1 MTKKDLFKRIP
12 QVEEILKSNKISEL
26 EYSRVLKTKAI
37 RDVLDELRKEIVGST
52 DETIERIFHKLGFEN
67 IVQQVEIKLEQEFSP
82 SLLNVINGTGTI
94 LHTNL
99 GRSLLDDS
107 LKDEIWNIISGYS
120 NLEYDIEKGKRGSRY
135 SHVTKM
141 IKLLFGVEDALI
153 VNNNAAAVFLVL
165 NTFAKDKEAI
175 VSRGELVE
183 VGGAFRIPSV
193 MSMSGAKLVE
203 VGSTNKTRIS
213 DYEDAITE
221 ETSVLMKVHTSNY
234 KMIGFTDAVSNREL
248 KELGDKYN
256 LPVVE
261 DLGSGVYFNME
272 EYGLPHEPTI
282 SESIKSGI
290 DLITFSGDKLL
301 GGPQAGIIVGK
312 KEHID
317 KMKKNQIL
325 RALRVD
331 KFTLAAL
338 ECTIRMYFDEEKAK
352 KHIPTIR
359 MITYTPEELE
369 VRANV
374 LKSKIED
381 KNTFLKVNVED
392 EKSTVGGGSMPG
404 EEFDSKVIVLQG
416 EGVSSVKIEETLR
429 LSKIHVI
436 GRIKDDRYML
446 DLRTLNDK
454 DFDRIAEEIENCF
467 PRSL

>member
-1 MTKKDLFKRIP
+1 MEKKDLFKKIP
-12 QVEEILKSNKISEL
+12 QVEEILKNSRIEEL
-26 EYSRVLKTKAI
+26 DYSRTLKTKAT
-37 RDVLDELRKEIVGST
+37 RDVLDDIRNKIIQCKEDEVEKLST
-52 DETIERIFHKLGFEN
+52 EINDEN
-67 IVQQVEIKLEQEFSP
+67 IIIKVEERLYREFSP
-82 SLLNVINGTGTI
+82 SLLKVINGTGTI

-107 LKDEIWNIISGYS
+107 IKEDIWNIISSYS
-120 NLEYDIEKGKRGSRY
+120 NLEYDIAEGRRGSRY

-193 MSMSGAKLVE
+193 MAMSGANLVE
-203 VGSTNKTRIS
+203 VGSTNKTRVE
-213 DYEDAITE
+213 DYEEAITE
-221 ETSVLMKVHTSNY
+221 ETAVLMKVHTSNY
-234 KMIGFTDAVSNREL
+234 KLIGFTDAVSNKEL
-248 KELGDKYN
+248 KELGDKYDI
-256 LPVVE
+256 PVME

-312 KEHID
+312 KEYID

-359 MITYTPEELE
+359 MITLTPEELFE
-369 VRANV
+369 RAKV
-374 LKSKIED
+374 LKEKIDSKDSRINVYIED
-381 KNTFLKVNVED
+381 G
-392 EKSTVGGGSMPG
+392 KSTVGGGSMPG
-404 EEFDSKVIVLQG
+404 EEFDSKVIVLKG
-416 EGVSSVKIEETLR
+416 EGLTADKIEEALR
-429 LSKIHVI
+429 LSSSHII
-436 GRIKDDRYML
+436 GRIKDDSYML

-467 PRSL
+467 PRR

>member
-1 MTKKDLFKRIP
+1 MQKKDLFKKIP
-12 QVEEILKSNKISEL
+12 QVEEILKNSRIEEL
-26 EYSRVLKTKAI
+26 DYSRTLKTKATREVLEDI
-37 RDVLDELRKEIVGST
+37 RNKIIQCKEDEVEKLSIEIN
-52 DETIERIFHKLGFEN
+52 DEN
-67 IVQQVEIKLEQEFSP
+67 IIIKVEERLYREFSP
-82 SLLNVINGTGTI
+82 SLLKVINGTGTI

-107 LKDEIWNIISGYS
+107 IKEDIWNIISSYS
-120 NLEYDIEKGKRGSRY
+120 NLEYDIAEGKRGSRY

-193 MSMSGAKLVE
+193 MAMSGANLVE
-203 VGSTNKTRIS
+203 VGSTNKTRVE
-213 DYEDAITE
+213 DYEEAITE
-221 ETSVLMKVHTSNY
+221 ETAVLMKVHTSNY
-234 KMIGFTDAVSNREL
+234 KLIGFTDAVSNKEL
-248 KELGDKYN
+248 KELGDKYDI
-256 LPVVE
+256 PVME

-312 KEHID
+312 KEYID

-359 MITYTPEELE
+359 MITLTPEELFE
-369 VRANV
+369 RAEV
-374 LKSKIED
+374 LKEKIDGRDTRINVYIED
-381 KNTFLKVNVED
+381 G
-392 EKSTVGGGSMPG
+392 KSTVGGGSMPG
-404 EEFDSKVIVLQG
+404 EEFDSKVIVLTG
-416 EGVSSVKIEETLR
+416 DGLTADKIEETLR
-429 LSKIHVI
+429 LSSSHII
-436 GRIKDDRYML
+436 GRIKDDKYML

-454 DFDRIAEEIENCF
+454 DFDRIAEKIENCF
-467 PRSL
+467 PRR

>member
-1 MTKKDLFKRIP
+1 MEKKDLFKKIP
-12 QVEEILKSNKISEL
+12 QVEEILKNSRIEEL
-26 EYSRVLKTKAI
+26 DYSRTLKTKAT
-37 RDVLDELRKEIVGST
+37 RDVLEDIRNKIIHCKEDEVEKLSTEIN
-52 DETIERIFHKLGFEN
+52 DEN
-67 IVQQVEIKLEQEFSP
+67 IIIKVEERLYREFSP
-82 SLLNVINGTGTI
+82 SLLKVINGTGTI

-107 LKDEIWNIISGYS
+107 IKEDIWNIISSYS
-120 NLEYDIEKGKRGSRY
+120 NLEYDIAEGKRGSRY

-193 MSMSGAKLVE
+193 MAMSGANLVE
-203 VGSTNKTRIS
+203 VGSTNKTRVE
-213 DYEDAITE
+213 DYEEAITE
-221 ETSVLMKVHTSNY
+221 ETAVLMKVHTSNY
-234 KMIGFTDAVSNREL
+234 KLIGFTDAVSNREL
-248 KELGDKYN
+248 KELGDKYDI
-256 LPVVE
+256 PVME

-312 KEHID
+312 KEYID
-317 KMKKNQIL
+317 RMKKNQIL

-359 MITYTPEELE
+359 MITLTPEELFE
-369 VRANV
+369 RAEV
-374 LKSKIED
+374 LKEKIDGRDTRINVYIED
-381 KNTFLKVNVED
+381 G
-392 EKSTVGGGSMPG
+392 KSTVGGGSMPG
-404 EEFDSKVIVLQG
+404 EEFDSKVIVLTG
-416 EGVSSVKIEETLR
+416 DGLTADKIEEALR
-429 LSKIHVI
+429 LSSSHII
-436 GRIKDDRYML
+436 GRIKDDKYML

-467 PRSL
+467 PRR

>member
-1 MTKKDLFKRIP
+1 MQKKDLFKKIP
-12 QVEEILKSNKISEL
+12 QVEEILKNSRIEEL
-26 EYSRVLKTKAI
+26 DYSRVLKTKAI
-37 RDVLDELRKEIVGST
+37 RDVLDEIRNKIIQCKEEDAEKLST
-52 DETIERIFHKLGFEN
+52 EINDEN
-67 IVQQVEIKLEQEFSP
+67 IIINVEERLYREFSP
-82 SLLNVINGTGTI
+82 SLLKVINGTGTI

-107 LKDEIWNIISGYS
+107 IKEEIWNIISSYS
-120 NLEYDIEKGKRGSRY
+120 NLEYDIAEGKRGSRY

-193 MSMSGAKLVE
+193 MAMSGANLVE
-203 VGSTNKTRIS
+203 VGSTNKTRVE
-213 DYEDAITE
+213 DYEEAITE
-221 ETSVLMKVHTSNY
+221 ETAMLMKVHTSNY

-248 KELGDKYN
+248 KELGDKYDI
-256 LPVVE
+256 PVME

-312 KEHID
+312 KEYID

-338 ECTIRMYFDEEKAK
+338 ECTIRMYFDEELFERAK
-352 KHIPTIR
+352 
-359 MITYTPEELE
+359 
-369 VRANV
+369 V
-374 LKSKIED
+374 LKEKIDGRDSRVNVYIED
-381 KNTFLKVNVED
+381 G
-392 EKSTVGGGSMPG
+392 KSTVGGGSMPG
-404 EEFDSKVIVLQG
+404 EEFDSKVIVLSG
-416 EGVSSVKIEETLR
+416 DGLTADKIEETLR
-429 LSKIHVI
+429 LSSSHII
-436 GRIKDDRYML
+436 GRIKDDKYML

-454 DFDRIAEEIENCF
+454 DFDTIAEEIENCF
-467 PRSL
+467 PRR

>member
-1 MTKKDLFKRIP
+1 MQKKDLFKMIP
-12 QVEEILKSNKISEL
+12 QVEEILKHSSIEEL
-26 EYSRVLKTKAI
+26 DYSRSLKTEAI
-37 RDVLDELRKEIVGST
+37 RDVLDEIRSKIIKSND
-52 DETIERIFHKLGFEN
+52 DEVR
-67 IVQQVEIKLEQEFSP
+67 KLESQINFDNIIVMVEERLYSEFSP
-82 SLLNVINGTGTI
+82 SLLKVINGTGTI

-107 LKDEIWNIISGYS
+107 IKEEIWNIISSYS
-120 NLEYDIEKGKRGSRY
+120 NLEYDITEGKRGSRY

-193 MSMSGAKLVE
+193 MAMSGANLIE
-203 VGSTNKTRIS
+203 VGATNKTRIS

-221 ETSVLMKVHTSNY
+221 ETAVLMKVHTSNY
-234 KMIGFTDAVSNREL
+234 KMIGFTDSVSNREL
-248 KELGDKYN
+248 KKLGNKYDI
-256 LPVVE
+256 PVME
-261 DLGSGVYFNME
+261 DLGSGVYYNME

-352 KHIPTIR
+352 KNIPTLR
-359 MITYTPEELE
+359 MITSTPEELFE
-369 VRANV
+369 KAKILKDKIDEKNTAINV
-374 LKSKIED
+374 YIED
-381 KNTFLKVNVED
+381 G
-392 EKSTVGGGSMPG
+392 KSTVGGGSMPG
-404 EEFDSKVIVLQG
+404 EEFDSKVVVLNG
-416 EGVSSVKIEETLR
+416 ESLTADRIEEGLR
-429 LSKIHVI
+429 LSKAHII
-436 GRIKDDRYML
+436 GRIKDDKYML
-446 DLRTLNDK
+446 DLRTLNEK
-454 DFDRIAEEIENCF
+454 DFDTIADAIENCF
-467 PRSL
+467 LRR

>member
-1 MTKKDLFKRIP
+1 MQKKDLFKKIP
-12 QVEEILKSNKISEL
+12 QVEEILKNSRIEEL
-26 EYSRVLKTKAI
+26 DYSRTLKTKAT
-37 RDVLDELRKEIVGST
+37 RDVLEDIRNKIIQCKEDEVEKLSTEIN
-52 DETIERIFHKLGFEN
+52 DEN
-67 IVQQVEIKLEQEFSP
+67 IIIKVEERLYREFSP
-82 SLLNVINGTGTI
+82 SLLKVINGTGTI

-107 LKDEIWNIISGYS
+107 IKEDIWNIISSYS
-120 NLEYDIEKGKRGSRY
+120 NLEYDIAEGKRGSRY

-153 VNNNAAAVFLVL
+153 VNNNASAVFLVL

-193 MSMSGAKLVE
+193 MAMSGANLVE
-203 VGSTNKTRIS
+203 VGSTNKTRVE
-213 DYEDAITE
+213 DYEEAITE
-221 ETSVLMKVHTSNY
+221 ETAVLMKVHTSNY
-234 KMIGFTDAVSNREL
+234 KLIGFTDAVSNREL
-248 KELGDKYN
+248 KELGDKYDI
-256 LPVVE
+256 PVME

-312 KEHID
+312 KEYID

-359 MITYTPEELE
+359 MITLTPEELFE
-369 VRANV
+369 RAQV
-374 LKSKIED
+374 LKSKIDRRDSRINIYIED
-381 KNTFLKVNVED
+381 G
-392 EKSTVGGGSMPG
+392 KSTVGGGSMPG
-404 EEFDSKVIVLQG
+404 EEFDSKVIVLTG
-416 EGVSSVKIEETLR
+416 DGLTADKIEEALR
-429 LSKIHVI
+429 LSSSHII
-436 GRIKDDRYML
+436 GRIKDDKYML

-454 DFDRIAEEIENCF
+454 DFDRIAEEVENCF
-467 PRSL
+467 PRR

>member
-1 MTKKDLFKRIP
+1 MQKKDLFKKIP
-12 QVEEILKSNKISEL
+12 QVEEILKISRIEEL
-26 EYSRVLKTKAI
+26 DYSRVLKTKAI
-37 RDVLDELRKEIVGST
+37 RDVLDEIRNKIIQCKEEDAEKLST
-52 DETIERIFHKLGFEN
+52 EINNEN
-67 IVQQVEIKLEQEFSP
+67 IIIKVEERLYREFSP
-82 SLLNVINGTGTI
+82 SLLKVINGTGTI

-107 LKDEIWNIISGYS
+107 IKEEIWNIISSYS
-120 NLEYDIEKGKRGSRY
+120 NLEYDIAEGKRGSRY

-193 MSMSGAKLVE
+193 MAMSGANLVE
-203 VGSTNKTRIS
+203 VGSTNKTRVE
-213 DYEDAITE
+213 DYEEAITE
-221 ETSVLMKVHTSNY
+221 ETAVLMKVHTSNY
-234 KMIGFTDAVSNREL
+234 KLIGFTDAVSNREL

-256 LPVVE
+256 IPVME

-282 SESIKSGI
+282 SESIKSGT

-312 KEHID
+312 KEYID

-359 MITYTPEELE
+359 MITLTPEELFE
-369 VRANV
+369 RAKV
-374 LKSKIED
+374 LKEKIDGRDSRINVYIED
-381 KNTFLKVNVED
+381 G
-392 EKSTVGGGSMPG
+392 KSTVGGGSMPG
-404 EEFDSKVIVLQG
+404 EEFDSKVIVLSG
-416 EGVSSVKIEETLR
+416 DGLTADKIEETLR
-429 LSKIHVI
+429 LSSSHII
-436 GRIKDDRYML
+436 GRIKDDKYML

-467 PRSL
+467 PRR

>member
-1 MTKKDLFKRIP
+1 MQKKDLFKKIP
-12 QVEEILKSNKISEL
+12 QVEEILKNSRIEEL
-26 EYSRVLKTKAI
+26 DYSRVLKTKAI
-37 RDVLDELRKEIVGST
+37 RDVLDEIRNKIIQCKEEDAEKLST
-52 DETIERIFHKLGFEN
+52 EINDEN
-67 IVQQVEIKLEQEFSP
+67 IIINVEERLYREFSP
-82 SLLNVINGTGTI
+82 SLLKVINGTGTI

-107 LKDEIWNIISGYS
+107 IKEEIWNIISSYS
-120 NLEYDIEKGKRGSRY
+120 NLEYDIAEGKRGSRY

-165 NTFAKDKEAI
+165 NTFAKDKEAV

-193 MSMSGAKLVE
+193 MAMSGASLVE
-203 VGSTNKTRIS
+203 VGSTNKTRVE
-213 DYEDAITE
+213 DYEEAITE
-221 ETSVLMKVHTSNY
+221 ETAVLMKVHTSNY

-248 KELGDKYN
+248 KELGDKYDI
-256 LPVVE
+256 PVME

-312 KEHID
+312 KEYID

-359 MITYTPEELE
+359 MITLTPEELFE
-369 VRANV
+369 RAKV
-374 LKSKIED
+374 LKEKIDGRDSRINVCIED
-381 KNTFLKVNVED
+381 G
-392 EKSTVGGGSMPG
+392 KSTVGGGSMPG
-404 EEFDSKVIVLQG
+404 EEFDSKVIVLSG
-416 EGVSSVKIEETLR
+416 DGLTADKIEETLR
-429 LSKIHVI
+429 LSSSHII
-436 GRIKDDRYML
+436 GRIKDDKYML

-454 DFDRIAEEIENCF
+454 DFDTIAEEIENCF
-467 PRSL
+467 PRR

>member
-1 MTKKDLFKRIP
+1 MQKKDLFKMIP
-12 QVEEILKSNKISEL
+12 QVEEILKHSSIEEL
-26 EYSRVLKTKAI
+26 DYSRSLKTEAI
-37 RDVLDELRKEIVGST
+37 RDVLDEIRSKIIKSND
-52 DETIERIFHKLGFEN
+52 DEVR
-67 IVQQVEIKLEQEFSP
+67 KLESQINFDNIIVMVEERLYSEFSP
-82 SLLNVINGTGTI
+82 SLLKVINGTGTI

-107 LKDEIWNIISGYS
+107 IKEEIWNIISSYS
-120 NLEYDIEKGKRGSRY
+120 NLEYDITEGKRGSRY

-193 MSMSGAKLVE
+193 MAMSGANLIE
-203 VGSTNKTRIS
+203 VGATNKTRIS

-234 KMIGFTDAVSNREL
+234 KMIGFTDSVSNREL
-248 KELGDKYN
+248 KELGNKYDI
-256 LPVVE
+256 PVME
-261 DLGSGVYFNME
+261 DLGSGVYYNME

-352 KHIPTIR
+352 KNIPTLR
-359 MITYTPEELE
+359 MITSTPEELFE
-369 VRANV
+369 KAKILKDKIDERNTAINV
-374 LKSKIED
+374 YIED
-381 KNTFLKVNVED
+381 G
-392 EKSTVGGGSMPG
+392 KSTVGGGSMPG
-404 EEFDSKVIVLQG
+404 EEFDSKVVVLNG
-416 EGVSSVKIEETLR
+416 ESLTVDRIEEGLR
-429 LSKIHVI
+429 LSKAHII
-436 GRIKDDRYML
+436 GRIKDDKYML
-446 DLRTLNDK
+446 DLRTLNEK
-454 DFDRIAEEIENCF
+454 DFDTIADAIENCF
-467 PRSL
+467 PRR

>member
-1 MTKKDLFKRIP
+1 MLEDIRNKIIQCKEDEVEKLSTEINDENIIIK
-12 QVEEILKSNKISEL
+12 VEERL
-26 EYSRVLKTKAI
+26 YR
-37 RDVLDELRKEIVGST
+37 
-52 DETIERIFHKLGFEN
+52 
-67 IVQQVEIKLEQEFSP
+67 EFSP
-82 SLLNVINGTGTI
+82 SLLKVINGTGTI

-107 LKDEIWNIISGYS
+107 IKEDIWNIISSYS
-120 NLEYDIEKGKRGSRY
+120 NLEYDIAEGRRGSRY

-193 MSMSGAKLVE
+193 MAMSGANLVE
-203 VGSTNKTRIS
+203 VGSTNKTRVE
-213 DYEDAITE
+213 DYEEAITE
-221 ETSVLMKVHTSNY
+221 ETAVLMKVHTSNY
-234 KMIGFTDAVSNREL
+234 KLIGFTDAVSNREL
-248 KELGDKYN
+248 KELGDKYDI
-256 LPVVE
+256 PVME

-312 KEHID
+312 KEYID

-359 MITYTPEELE
+359 MITLTPEELFE
-369 VRANV
+369 RAQV
-374 LKSKIED
+374 LKSKIDSRDSKINVYIED
-381 KNTFLKVNVED
+381 G
-392 EKSTVGGGSMPG
+392 KSTVGGGSMPG
-404 EEFDSKVIVLQG
+404 EEFDSKVIVLTG
-416 EGVSSVKIEETLR
+416 DGLTADKIEEALR
-429 LSKIHVI
+429 LSSSHII
-436 GRIKDDRYML
+436 GRIKDDKYML

-454 DFDRIAEEIENCF
+454 DFDSIAEEIENCF
-467 PRSL
+467 PRR

>member
-1 MTKKDLFKRIP
+1 MQKKDLFKKIP
-12 QVEEILKSNKISEL
+12 QVEEILKNSRIEEL
-26 EYSRVLKTKAI
+26 DYSRTLKTKATREVLEDI
-37 RDVLDELRKEIVGST
+37 RNKIIHCNEDEVEKLSTEIN
-52 DETIERIFHKLGFEN
+52 DEN
-67 IVQQVEIKLEQEFSP
+67 IIIKVEERLYREFSP
-82 SLLNVINGTGTI
+82 SLLKVINGTGTI

-107 LKDEIWNIISGYS
+107 IKEDIWNIISSYS
-120 NLEYDIEKGKRGSRY
+120 NLEYDIAEGKRGSRY

-193 MSMSGAKLVE
+193 MAMSGANLVE
-203 VGSTNKTRIS
+203 VGSTNKTRVE
-213 DYEDAITE
+213 DYEEAITE
-221 ETSVLMKVHTSNY
+221 ETAVLMKVHTSNY
-234 KMIGFTDAVSNREL
+234 KLIGFTDAVSNKEL
-248 KELGDKYN
+248 KELGDKYDI
-256 LPVVE
+256 PVME

-312 KEHID
+312 KEYID

-359 MITYTPEELE
+359 MITLTPEELFE
-369 VRANV
+369 RAEV
-374 LKSKIED
+374 LKEKIDGRDTRINVYIED
-381 KNTFLKVNVED
+381 G
-392 EKSTVGGGSMPG
+392 KSTVGGGSMPG
-404 EEFDSKVIVLQG
+404 EEFDSKVIVLTG
-416 EGVSSVKIEETLR
+416 DGLTADKIEETLR
-429 LSKIHVI
+429 LSSSHII
-436 GRIKDDRYML
+436 GRIKDDKYML

-467 PRSL
+467 PRR

>member
-1 MTKKDLFKRIP
+1 MQKKDLFKKIP
-12 QVEEILKSNKISEL
+12 QVEEILKNSRIEEL
-26 EYSRVLKTKAI
+26 DYSRVLKTKAI
-37 RDVLDELRKEIVGST
+37 RDVLDEIRNKIIQCKEEDAEKLST
-52 DETIERIFHKLGFEN
+52 EINDEN
-67 IVQQVEIKLEQEFSP
+67 IIINVEERLYREFSP
-82 SLLNVINGTGTI
+82 SLLKVINGTGTI

-107 LKDEIWNIISGYS
+107 IKEEIWNIISSYS
-120 NLEYDIEKGKRGSRY
+120 NLEYDIAEGKRGSRY

-193 MSMSGAKLVE
+193 MAMSGANLVE
-203 VGSTNKTRIS
+203 VGSTNKTRVE
-213 DYEDAITE
+213 DYEEAITE
-221 ETSVLMKVHTSNY
+221 ETAMLMKVHTSNY

-248 KELGDKYN
+248 KELVDKYDI
-256 LPVVE
+256 PVME

-312 KEHID
+312 KEYID

-359 MITYTPEELE
+359 MITLTPEELFE
-369 VRANV
+369 RAKV
-374 LKSKIED
+374 LKEKIDGRDSRVNVYIED
-381 KNTFLKVNVED
+381 G
-392 EKSTVGGGSMPG
+392 KSTVGGGSMPG
-404 EEFDSKVIVLQG
+404 EEFDSKVIVLSG
-416 EGVSSVKIEETLR
+416 DGLTADKIEETLR
-429 LSKIHVI
+429 LSSSHII
-436 GRIKDDRYML
+436 GRIKDDKYML

-454 DFDRIAEEIENCF
+454 DFDTIAEEIENCF
-467 PRSL
+467 PRR

>member
-1 MTKKDLFKRIP
+1 MQKKDLFKMIP
-12 QVEEILKSNKISEL
+12 QVEEILKHSSIEEL
-26 EYSRVLKTKAI
+26 DYSRSLKTEAI
-37 RDVLDELRKEIVGST
+37 RDVLDEIRSKIIKSND
-52 DETIERIFHKLGFEN
+52 DEVR
-67 IVQQVEIKLEQEFSP
+67 KLESQINFDNIIVMVEERLYSEFSP
-82 SLLNVINGTGTI
+82 SLLKVINGTGTI

-107 LKDEIWNIISGYS
+107 IKEEIWNIISSYS
-120 NLEYDIEKGKRGSRY
+120 NLEYDITEGKRGSRY

-193 MSMSGAKLVE
+193 MAMSGANLIE
-203 VGSTNKTRIS
+203 VGATNKTRIS

-221 ETSVLMKVHTSNY
+221 ETAVLMKVHTSNY
-234 KMIGFTDAVSNREL
+234 KMIGFTDSVSNREL
-248 KELGDKYN
+248 KELGNKYDI
-256 LPVVE
+256 PVME
-261 DLGSGVYFNME
+261 DLGSGVYYNME

-352 KHIPTIR
+352 KNIPTLR
-359 MITYTPEELE
+359 MITSTPEELFE
-369 VRANV
+369 KAKILKDKIDEKNTAINV
-374 LKSKIED
+374 YIED
-381 KNTFLKVNVED
+381 G
-392 EKSTVGGGSMPG
+392 KSTVGGGSMPG
-404 EEFDSKVIVLQG
+404 EEFDSKVIVLNG
-416 EGVSSVKIEETLR
+416 ESLTADRIEEGLR
-429 LSKIHVI
+429 LSKAHII
-436 GRIKDDRYML
+436 GRIKDDKYML
-446 DLRTLNDK
+446 DLRTLNEK
-454 DFDRIAEEIENCF
+454 DFDTIADAIENCF
-467 PRSL
+467 PRR

>member
-1 MTKKDLFKRIP
+1 MQKKDLFKMIP
-12 QVEEILKSNKISEL
+12 QVEEILKHSSIEEL
-26 EYSRVLKTKAI
+26 DYSRSLKTEAI
-37 RDVLDELRKEIVGST
+37 RDVLDEIRSKIIKSNDNEV
-52 DETIERIFHKLGFEN
+52 R
-67 IVQQVEIKLEQEFSP
+67 KLESQINFDNIIVMVEERLYSEFSP
-82 SLLNVINGTGTI
+82 SLLKVINGTGTI

-107 LKDEIWNIISGYS
+107 IKEEIWNIISSYS
-120 NLEYDIEKGKRGSRY
+120 NLEYDITEGKRGSRY

-193 MSMSGAKLVE
+193 MAMSGANLIE
-203 VGSTNKTRIS
+203 VGATNKTRIS

-221 ETSVLMKVHTSNY
+221 ETAVLMKVHTSNY
-234 KMIGFTDAVSNREL
+234 KMIGFTDSVSNREL
-248 KELGDKYN
+248 KELGNKYDI
-256 LPVVE
+256 PVME
-261 DLGSGVYFNME
+261 DLGSGVYYNME

-352 KHIPTIR
+352 KNIPTLR
-359 MITYTPEELE
+359 MITSTPEELFE
-369 VRANV
+369 KAKILKDKIDERNTVINV
-374 LKSKIED
+374 YIED
-381 KNTFLKVNVED
+381 G
-392 EKSTVGGGSMPG
+392 KSTVGGGSMPG
-404 EEFDSKVIVLQG
+404 EEFDSKVVVLNG
-416 EGVSSVKIEETLR
+416 ESLTADRIEEGLR
-429 LSKIHVI
+429 LSKAHII
-436 GRIKDDRYML
+436 GRIKDDKYML
-446 DLRTLNDK
+446 DLRTLNEK
-454 DFDRIAEEIENCF
+454 DFDTIADAIENCF
-467 PRSL
+467 LRR

>member
-1 MTKKDLFKRIP
+1 MQKKDLFKKIP
-12 QVEEILKSNKISEL
+12 QVEEILKNSRIEEL
-26 EYSRVLKTKAI
+26 DYSRTLKTKATREVLEDI
-37 RDVLDELRKEIVGST
+37 RNKIIQCKEDEVGKLSIEIN
-52 DETIERIFHKLGFEN
+52 DEN
-67 IVQQVEIKLEQEFSP
+67 IIIKVEERLYREFSP
-82 SLLNVINGTGTI
+82 SLLKVINGTGTI

-107 LKDEIWNIISGYS
+107 IKEDIWNIISSYS
-120 NLEYDIEKGKRGSRY
+120 NLEYDIAEGKRGSRY

-193 MSMSGAKLVE
+193 MAMSGANLVE
-203 VGSTNKTRIS
+203 VGSTNKTRVE
-213 DYEDAITE
+213 DYEEAITE
-221 ETSVLMKVHTSNY
+221 ETAVLMKVHTSNY
-234 KMIGFTDAVSNREL
+234 KLIGFTDAVSNKEL
-248 KELGDKYN
+248 KELGDKYDI
-256 LPVVE
+256 PVME

-312 KEHID
+312 KEYID

-359 MITYTPEELE
+359 MITLTPEELFE
-369 VRANV
+369 RAEV
-374 LKSKIED
+374 LKEKIDGRDTRINVYIED
-381 KNTFLKVNVED
+381 G
-392 EKSTVGGGSMPG
+392 KSTVGGGSMPG
-404 EEFDSKVIVLQG
+404 EEFDSKVIVLTG
-416 EGVSSVKIEETLR
+416 DGLTADKIEETLR
-429 LSKIHVI
+429 LSSSHII
-436 GRIKDDRYML
+436 GRIKDDKYML

-467 PRSL
+467 PRR

>member
-1 MTKKDLFKRIP
+1 MQKKDLFKMIP
-12 QVEEILKSNKISEL
+12 QVEEILKHSSIEEL
-26 EYSRVLKTKAI
+26 DYSRSLKTEAI
-37 RDVLDELRKEIVGST
+37 RDVLDEIRGKIIKSND
-52 DETIERIFHKLGFEN
+52 DEVR
-67 IVQQVEIKLEQEFSP
+67 KLEPQINFDNIIVMVEERLYSEFSP
-82 SLLNVINGTGTI
+82 SLLKVINGTGTI

-107 LKDEIWNIISGYS
+107 IKEEIWNIISSYS
-120 NLEYDIEKGKRGSRY
+120 NLEYDIAEGKRGSRY

-193 MSMSGAKLVE
+193 MAMSGANLIE
-203 VGSTNKTRIS
+203 VGATNKTRIS

-221 ETSVLMKVHTSNY
+221 ETAVLMKVHTSNY
-234 KMIGFTDAVSNREL
+234 KMIGFTDSVSNREL
-248 KELGDKYN
+248 KELGNKYDI
-256 LPVVE
+256 PVME
-261 DLGSGVYFNME
+261 DLGSGVYYNME

-352 KHIPTIR
+352 KNIPTLR
-359 MITYTPEELE
+359 MITSTPEELFE
-369 VRANV
+369 KAKI
-374 LKSKIED
+374 LKDKIDERNTVINIYIED
-381 KNTFLKVNVED
+381 G
-392 EKSTVGGGSMPG
+392 KSTVGGGSMPG
-404 EEFDSKVIVLQG
+404 EEFDSKVVVLNG
-416 EGVSSVKIEETLR
+416 ESLTADGIEEGLR
-429 LSKIHVI
+429 LSKAHII
-436 GRIKDDRYML
+436 GRIKDDKYML
-446 DLRTLNDK
+446 DLRTLNEK
-454 DFDRIAEEIENCF
+454 DFDTIADAIENCF
-467 PRSL
+467 PRR

>member
-1 MTKKDLFKRIP
+1 MQKKDLFKKIP
-12 QVEEILKSNKISEL
+12 QVEEILKNSRIEEL
-26 EYSRVLKTKAI
+26 DYSRVLKTKAI
-37 RDVLDELRKEIVGST
+37 RDVLDEIRNKIIQCKEEDAEKLST
-52 DETIERIFHKLGFEN
+52 EINDEN
-67 IVQQVEIKLEQEFSP
+67 IIIKVEERLYREFSP
-82 SLLNVINGTGTI
+82 SLLKVINGTGTI

-107 LKDEIWNIISGYS
+107 IKEDIWNIISSYS
-120 NLEYDIEKGKRGSRY
+120 NLEYDIAEGKRGSRY

-193 MSMSGAKLVE
+193 MAMSGANLVE
-203 VGSTNKTRIS
+203 IGSTNKTRVE
-213 DYEDAITE
+213 DYEEAITE
-221 ETSVLMKVHTSNY
+221 ETAVLMKVHTSNY

-248 KELGDKYN
+248 KELGDKYDI
-256 LPVVE
+256 PVME

-312 KEHID
+312 KEYID

-359 MITYTPEELE
+359 MITLTPEELFE
-369 VRANV
+369 RAKV
-374 LKSKIED
+374 LKEKIDGRDSRINVYIED
-381 KNTFLKVNVED
+381 G
-392 EKSTVGGGSMPG
+392 KSTVGGGSMPG
-404 EEFDSKVIVLQG
+404 EEFDSKVIVLSG
-416 EGVSSVKIEETLR
+416 DGLTADKIEETLR
-429 LSKIHVI
+429 LSSSHII
-436 GRIKDDRYML
+436 GRIKDDKYML

-467 PRSL
+467 PRR

>member
-1 MTKKDLFKRIP
+1 MQKKDLFKKIP
-12 QVEEILKSNKISEL
+12 QVEEILKNSRIEEL
-26 EYSRVLKTKAI
+26 DYSRTLKTKATREVLEDI
-37 RDVLDELRKEIVGST
+37 RNKIIQCKEDEVEKLSTEIN
-52 DETIERIFHKLGFEN
+52 DEN
-67 IVQQVEIKLEQEFSP
+67 IIIKVEERLYREFSP
-82 SLLNVINGTGTI
+82 SLLKVINGTGTI

-107 LKDEIWNIISGYS
+107 IKEDIWNIISSYS
-120 NLEYDIEKGKRGSRY
+120 NLEYDIAEGKRGSRY

-193 MSMSGAKLVE
+193 MAMSGANLVE
-203 VGSTNKTRIS
+203 VGSTNKTRVE
-213 DYEDAITE
+213 DYEEAITE
-221 ETSVLMKVHTSNY
+221 ETAVLMKVHTSNY
-234 KMIGFTDAVSNREL
+234 KLIGFTDAVSNKEL
-248 KELGDKYN
+248 KELGDKYEI
-256 LPVVE
+256 PVME

-312 KEHID
+312 KEYID
-317 KMKKNQIL
+317 RMKKNQIL

-359 MITYTPEELE
+359 MITLTPEELFE
-369 VRANV
+369 RAEV
-374 LKSKIED
+374 LKEKIDGRDTRINVYIED
-381 KNTFLKVNVED
+381 G
-392 EKSTVGGGSMPG
+392 KSTVGGGSMPG
-404 EEFDSKVIVLQG
+404 EEFDSKVIVLTG
-416 EGVSSVKIEETLR
+416 DGLTADKIEETLR
-429 LSKIHVI
+429 LSSSHII
-436 GRIKDDRYML
+436 GRIKDDKYML

-467 PRSL
+467 PRR

>member
-1 MTKKDLFKRIP
+1 MQKKDLFKKIP
-12 QVEEILKSNKISEL
+12 QVEEILKNSRIEEL
-26 EYSRVLKTKAI
+26 DYSRVLKTKAI
-37 RDVLDELRKEIVGST
+37 RDVLDEIRNKIIQCKEDEVEKLST
-52 DETIERIFHKLGFEN
+52 EINDEN
-67 IVQQVEIKLEQEFSP
+67 IIIKVEERLYREFSP
-82 SLLNVINGTGTI
+82 SLLKVINGTGTI

-107 LKDEIWNIISGYS
+107 IKEDIWNIISSYS
-120 NLEYDIEKGKRGSRY
+120 NLEYDIAEGKRGSRY
-135 SHVTKM
+135 SRVTKM

-193 MSMSGAKLVE
+193 MAMSGANLVE
-203 VGSTNKTRIS
+203 VGSTNKTRVE
-213 DYEDAITE
+213 DYEEAITE
-221 ETSVLMKVHTSNY
+221 ETAVLMKVHTSNY
-234 KMIGFTDAVSNREL
+234 KLIGFTDAVSNKEL
-248 KELGDKYN
+248 KELGDKYDI
-256 LPVVE
+256 PVME

-312 KEHID
+312 KEYID

-359 MITYTPEELE
+359 MITLTPEELFE
-369 VRANV
+369 RAEV
-374 LKSKIED
+374 LKEKIDGRDTRINVYIED
-381 KNTFLKVNVED
+381 G
-392 EKSTVGGGSMPG
+392 KSTVGGGSMPG
-404 EEFDSKVIVLQG
+404 EEFDSKVIVLTG
-416 EGVSSVKIEETLR
+416 DGLTADKIEETLR
-429 LSKIHVI
+429 LSSSHII
-436 GRIKDDRYML
+436 GRIKDDKYML

-467 PRSL
+467 PRR

>member
-1 MTKKDLFKRIP
+1 MQKKDLFKKIP
-12 QVEEILKSNKISEL
+12 QVEEILKNSRIEEL
-26 EYSRVLKTKAI
+26 DYSRTLKTKAT
-37 RDVLDELRKEIVGST
+37 RDVLEDIRNKIIQCKEDEVEKLSTEIN
-52 DETIERIFHKLGFEN
+52 DEN
-67 IVQQVEIKLEQEFSP
+67 IIIKVEEKLYREFSP
-82 SLLNVINGTGTI
+82 SLLKVINGTGTI

-107 LKDEIWNIISGYS
+107 IKEDIWNIISSYS
-120 NLEYDIEKGKRGSRY
+120 NLEYDIAEGKRGSRY

-193 MSMSGAKLVE
+193 MAMSGANLVE
-203 VGSTNKTRIS
+203 VGSTNKTRVE
-213 DYEDAITE
+213 DYEEAITE
-221 ETSVLMKVHTSNY
+221 ETAVLMKVHTSNY
-234 KMIGFTDAVSNREL
+234 KLIGFTDAVSNKEL
-248 KELGDKYN
+248 KELGDKYDI
-256 LPVVE
+256 PVME

-312 KEHID
+312 KEYID

-359 MITYTPEELE
+359 MITLTPEELFE
-369 VRANV
+369 RAEV
-374 LKSKIED
+374 LKEKIDGRDTRINVYIED
-381 KNTFLKVNVED
+381 G
-392 EKSTVGGGSMPG
+392 KSTVGGGSMPG
-404 EEFDSKVIVLQG
+404 EEFDSKVIVLTG
-416 EGVSSVKIEETLR
+416 DGLTADKIEEALR
-429 LSKIHVI
+429 LSSSHII
-436 GRIKDDRYML
+436 GRIKDDKYML

-467 PRSL
+467 PRR

>member
-1 MTKKDLFKRIP
+1 MEKKDLFKKIP
-12 QVEEILKSNKISEL
+12 QVEEILKNSRIEEL
-26 EYSRVLKTKAI
+26 DYSRTLKTKAT
-37 RDVLDELRKEIVGST
+37 RDVLEDIRNKIIQCKEDEVEKLSTEIN
-52 DETIERIFHKLGFEN
+52 DEN
-67 IVQQVEIKLEQEFSP
+67 IIIKVEERLYREFSP
-82 SLLNVINGTGTI
+82 SLLKVINGTGTI

-107 LKDEIWNIISGYS
+107 IKEDIWNIISSYS
-120 NLEYDIEKGKRGSRY
+120 NLEYDISEGRRGSRY

-193 MSMSGAKLVE
+193 MAMSGANLVE
-203 VGSTNKTRIS
+203 VGSTNKTRVE
-213 DYEDAITE
+213 DYEEAITE
-221 ETSVLMKVHTSNY
+221 ETAVLMKVHTSNY
-234 KMIGFTDAVSNREL
+234 KLIGFTDAVSNREL
-248 KELGDKYN
+248 KELGDKYDI
-256 LPVVE
+256 PVME

-312 KEHID
+312 KEYID

-359 MITYTPEELE
+359 MITLTPEKLFE
-369 VRANV
+369 RAEV
-374 LKSKIED
+374 LKEKIDGRDTRINVYIED
-381 KNTFLKVNVED
+381 G
-392 EKSTVGGGSMPG
+392 KSTVGGGSMPG
-404 EEFDSKVIVLQG
+404 EEFDSKVIVLTG
-416 EGVSSVKIEETLR
+416 DGLTADKIEEALR
-429 LSKIHVI
+429 LSSSHII
-436 GRIKDDRYML
+436 GRIKDDKYML

-467 PRSL
+467 PRG

>member
-1 MTKKDLFKRIP
+1 MEKKDLFKKIP
-12 QVEEILKSNKISEL
+12 QVEEILKKFRIEEL
-26 EYSRVLKTKAI
+26 DYSRTLKTKAT
-37 RDVLDELRKEIVGST
+37 RDVLEDIRNKIIQCKEDEVEKLSTEIN
-52 DETIERIFHKLGFEN
+52 DEN
-67 IVQQVEIKLEQEFSP
+67 IIIKVEERLYREFSP
-82 SLLNVINGTGTI
+82 SLLKVINGTGTI

-107 LKDEIWNIISGYS
+107 IKEDIWNIISSYS
-120 NLEYDIEKGKRGSRY
+120 NLEYDIAEGKRGSRY

-193 MSMSGAKLVE
+193 MAMSGANLVE
-203 VGSTNKTRIS
+203 VGSTNKTRVE
-213 DYEDAITE
+213 DYEEAITE
-221 ETSVLMKVHTSNY
+221 ETAVLMKVHTSNY
-234 KMIGFTDAVSNREL
+234 KLIGFTDAVSNREL
-248 KELGDKYN
+248 KELGDKYDI
-256 LPVVE
+256 PVME

-312 KEHID
+312 KEYID
-317 KMKKNQIL
+317 RMKKNQIL

-359 MITYTPEELE
+359 MITLTPEELFE
-369 VRANV
+369 RAEV
-374 LKSKIED
+374 LKEKIDGRDTRINVYIED
-381 KNTFLKVNVED
+381 G
-392 EKSTVGGGSMPG
+392 KSTVGGGSMPG
-404 EEFDSKVIVLQG
+404 EEFDSKVIVLTG
-416 EGVSSVKIEETLR
+416 DGLTADKIEEALR
-429 LSKIHVI
+429 LSSSHII
-436 GRIKDDRYML
+436 GRIKDDKYML

-467 PRSL
+467 PRR

>member
-1 MTKKDLFKRIP
+1 MQKKDLFKKIP
-12 QVEEILKSNKISEL
+12 QVEEILKNSRIEEL
-26 EYSRVLKTKAI
+26 DYSRVLKTKAI
-37 RDVLDELRKEIVGST
+37 RDVLDEIRNKIIQCKEEDAEKLST
-52 DETIERIFHKLGFEN
+52 EINDEN
-67 IVQQVEIKLEQEFSP
+67 IIINVEERLYREFSP
-82 SLLNVINGTGTI
+82 SLLKVINGTGTI

-107 LKDEIWNIISGYS
+107 IKEEIWNIISSYS
-120 NLEYDIEKGKRGSRY
+120 NLEYDIAEGKRGSRY

-193 MSMSGAKLVE
+193 MAMSGASLVE
-203 VGSTNKTRIS
+203 VGSTNKTRVE
-213 DYEDAITE
+213 DYEEAITE
-221 ETSVLMKVHTSNY
+221 ETAVLMKVHTSNY

-248 KELGDKYN
+248 KELGDKYDI
-256 LPVVE
+256 PVME

-312 KEHID
+312 KEYID

-359 MITYTPEELE
+359 MITLTPEELFE
-369 VRANV
+369 RAKV
-374 LKSKIED
+374 LKEKIDGRDSRVNVYIED
-381 KNTFLKVNVED
+381 G
-392 EKSTVGGGSMPG
+392 KSTVGGGSMPG
-404 EEFDSKVIVLQG
+404 EEFDSKVIVLSG
-416 EGVSSVKIEETLR
+416 DGLTADKIEETLR
-429 LSKIHVI
+429 LSSSHII
-436 GRIKDDRYML
+436 GRIKDDKYML

-454 DFDRIAEEIENCF
+454 DFDTIAEEIENCF
-467 PRSL
+467 PRR

>member
-1 MTKKDLFKRIP
+1 MQKKDLFKKIP
-12 QVEEILKSNKISEL
+12 QVEEILKNSRIEEL
-26 EYSRVLKTKAI
+26 DYSRTLKTKATREVLEDI
-37 RDVLDELRKEIVGST
+37 RNKIIQCKEDEVEKLSTEIN
-52 DETIERIFHKLGFEN
+52 DEN
-67 IVQQVEIKLEQEFSP
+67 IIIKVEERLYREFSP
-82 SLLNVINGTGTI
+82 SLLKVINGTGTI

-107 LKDEIWNIISGYS
+107 IKEDIWNIISSYS
-120 NLEYDIEKGKRGSRY
+120 NLEYDIAEGKRGSRY

-193 MSMSGAKLVE
+193 MAMSGANLVE
-203 VGSTNKTRIS
+203 VGSTNKTRVE
-213 DYEDAITE
+213 DYEEAITE
-221 ETSVLMKVHTSNY
+221 ETAVLMKVHTSNY
-234 KMIGFTDAVSNREL
+234 KLIGFTDAVSNKEL
-248 KELGDKYN
+248 KELGDKYDI
-256 LPVVE
+256 PVME

-290 DLITFSGDKLL
+290 DLISFSGDKLL

-312 KEHID
+312 KEYID

-359 MITYTPEELE
+359 MITLTPEELFE
-369 VRANV
+369 RAEV
-374 LKSKIED
+374 LKEKIDGRDTRINVYIED
-381 KNTFLKVNVED
+381 G
-392 EKSTVGGGSMPG
+392 KSTVGGGSMPG
-404 EEFDSKVIVLQG
+404 EEFDSKVIVLTG
-416 EGVSSVKIEETLR
+416 DGLTADKIEETLR
-429 LSKIHVI
+429 LSSSHII
-436 GRIKDDRYML
+436 GRIKDDKYML

-467 PRSL
+467 PRR

>member
-1 MTKKDLFKRIP
+1 MQKKDLFKKIP
-12 QVEEILKSNKISEL
+12 QVEEILKNSRIEEL
-26 EYSRVLKTKAI
+26 DYSRVLKTKAI
-37 RDVLDELRKEIVGST
+37 RDVLDEIRNKIIQCKEEDAEKLST
-52 DETIERIFHKLGFEN
+52 EINDEN
-67 IVQQVEIKLEQEFSP
+67 IIINVEERLYREFSP
-82 SLLNVINGTGTI
+82 SLLKVINGTGTI

-107 LKDEIWNIISGYS
+107 IKEEIWSIISSYS
-120 NLEYDIEKGKRGSRY
+120 NLEYDIAEGKRGSRY

-193 MSMSGAKLVE
+193 MAMSGANLVE
-203 VGSTNKTRIS
+203 VGSTNKTRVE
-213 DYEDAITE
+213 DYEEAITE
-221 ETSVLMKVHTSNY
+221 ETAVLMKVHTSNY

-248 KELGDKYN
+248 KELGDKYDI
-256 LPVVE
+256 PVME

-312 KEHID
+312 KEYID

-359 MITYTPEELE
+359 MITLTPEELFE
-369 VRANV
+369 RAKV
-374 LKSKIED
+374 LKEKIDGRDSRINVCIED
-381 KNTFLKVNVED
+381 G
-392 EKSTVGGGSMPG
+392 KSTVGGGSMPG
-404 EEFDSKVIVLQG
+404 EEFDSKVIVLSG
-416 EGVSSVKIEETLR
+416 DGLTADKIEETLR
-429 LSKIHVI
+429 LSSSHII
-436 GRIKDDRYML
+436 GRIKDDKYML

-454 DFDRIAEEIENCF
+454 DFDTIAEEIENCF
-467 PRSL
+467 PRR

>member
-1 MTKKDLFKRIP
+1 MQKKDLFKKIP
-12 QVEEILKSNKISEL
+12 QVEEILKNSRIEEL
-26 EYSRVLKTKAI
+26 DYSRVLKTKATREVLEDI
-37 RDVLDELRKEIVGST
+37 RNKIIQCKEEDAEKLST
-52 DETIERIFHKLGFEN
+52 EINDEN
-67 IVQQVEIKLEQEFSP
+67 IIINVEERLYREFSP
-82 SLLNVINGTGTI
+82 SLLKVINGTGTI

-107 LKDEIWNIISGYS
+107 IKEEIWNIISSYS
-120 NLEYDIEKGKRGSRY
+120 NLEYDIAEGKRGSRY

-193 MSMSGAKLVE
+193 MAMSGANLVE
-203 VGSTNKTRIS
+203 VGSTNKTRVE
-213 DYEDAITE
+213 DYEEAITE
-221 ETSVLMKVHTSNY
+221 ETAMLMKVHTSNY

-256 LPVVE
+256 IPVME

-312 KEHID
+312 KEYID

-359 MITYTPEELE
+359 MITLTPEELFE
-369 VRANV
+369 RAHV
-374 LKSKIED
+374 LKGKIDSRDSRINVYIED
-381 KNTFLKVNVED
+381 G
-392 EKSTVGGGSMPG
+392 KSTVGGGSMPG
-404 EEFDSKVIVLQG
+404 EEFDSKVIVLSG
-416 EGVSSVKIEETLR
+416 DGLTADKIEETLR
-429 LSKIHVI
+429 LSSSHII
-436 GRIKDDRYML
+436 GRIKDDKYML

-454 DFDRIAEEIENCF
+454 DFDTIAEEIENCF
-467 PRSL
+467 PRR

>member
-1 MTKKDLFKRIP
+1 MQKKDLFKKIP
-12 QVEEILKSNKISEL
+12 QVEEILKNSRIEEL
-26 EYSRVLKTKAI
+26 DYSRVLKTKAI
-37 RDVLDELRKEIVGST
+37 RDVLDEIRNKIIQCKEEDAEKLST
-52 DETIERIFHKLGFEN
+52 EINDEN
-67 IVQQVEIKLEQEFSP
+67 IIINVEERLYREFSP
-82 SLLNVINGTGTI
+82 SLLKVINGTGTI

-107 LKDEIWNIISGYS
+107 IKEEIWNIISSYS
-120 NLEYDIEKGKRGSRY
+120 NLEYDIAEGKRGSRY

-193 MSMSGAKLVE
+193 MAMSGANLVE
-203 VGSTNKTRIS
+203 VGSTNKTRVE
-213 DYEDAITE
+213 DYEEAITE
-221 ETSVLMKVHTSNY
+221 ETAMLMKVHTSNY

-248 KELGDKYN
+248 KELGDKYDI
-256 LPVVE
+256 PVME

-312 KEHID
+312 KEYID

-359 MITYTPEELE
+359 MITLTPEELFE
-369 VRANV
+369 RAKV
-374 LKSKIED
+374 LKEKIDGRDSRVNVYIED
-381 KNTFLKVNVED
+381 G
-392 EKSTVGGGSMPG
+392 KSTVGGGSMPG
-404 EEFDSKVIVLQG
+404 EEFDSKVIVLSG
-416 EGVSSVKIEETLR
+416 DGLTADKIEETLR
-429 LSKIHVI
+429 LSSSHII
-436 GRIKDDRYML
+436 GRIKDDKYML

-454 DFDRIAEEIENCF
+454 DFDTIAEEIENCF
-467 PRSL
+467 PRR

>member
-1 MTKKDLFKRIP
+1 MQKKDLFKKIP
-12 QVEEILKSNKISEL
+12 QVEEILKNSRIEEL
-26 EYSRVLKTKAI
+26 DYSRVLKTKAI
-37 RDVLDELRKEIVGST
+37 RDVLDEIRNKIIQCKEEDAEKLST
-52 DETIERIFHKLGFEN
+52 EINDEN
-67 IVQQVEIKLEQEFSP
+67 IIINVEERLYREFSP
-82 SLLNVINGTGTI
+82 SLLKVINGTGTI

-107 LKDEIWNIISGYS
+107 IKEEIWNIISSYS
-120 NLEYDIEKGKRGSRY
+120 NLEYDIAEGKRGSRY

-193 MSMSGAKLVE
+193 MAMSGASLVE
-203 VGSTNKTRIS
+203 VGSTNKTRVE
-213 DYEDAITE
+213 DYEEAITE
-221 ETSVLMKVHTSNY
+221 ETAVLMKVHTSNY

-248 KELGDKYN
+248 KELGDKYDI
-256 LPVVE
+256 PVME

-312 KEHID
+312 KEYID

-359 MITYTPEELE
+359 MITLTPEELFE
-369 VRANV
+369 RAKV
-374 LKSKIED
+374 LKEKIDGRDSRINVCIED
-381 KNTFLKVNVED
+381 G
-392 EKSTVGGGSMPG
+392 KSTVGGGSMPG
-404 EEFDSKVIVLQG
+404 EEFDSKVIVLSG
-416 EGVSSVKIEETLR
+416 DGLTADKIEETLR
-429 LSKIHVI
+429 LSSSHII
-436 GRIKDDRYML
+436 GRIKDDKYML

-454 DFDRIAEEIENCF
+454 DFDTIAEEIENCF
-467 PRSL
+467 PRR

>member
-1 MTKKDLFKRIP
+1 MQKKDLFKKIP
-12 QVEEILKSNKISEL
+12 QVEEILKNSRIEEL
-26 EYSRVLKTKAI
+26 DYSRVLKTKATREVLEDI
-37 RDVLDELRKEIVGST
+37 RSKIIKCKEEDAEKLST
-52 DETIERIFHKLGFEN
+52 EINDEN
-67 IVQQVEIKLEQEFSP
+67 IIIKVEERLYKEFSP
-82 SLLNVINGTGTI
+82 SLLKVINGTGTI

-107 LKDEIWNIISGYS
+107 IKEDIWNIISSYS
-120 NLEYDIEKGKRGSRY
+120 NLEYDIAEGKRGSRY

-193 MSMSGAKLVE
+193 MAMSGASLVE
-203 VGSTNKTRIS
+203 VGSTNKTRVE
-213 DYEDAITE
+213 DYEEAITE
-221 ETSVLMKVHTSNY
+221 ETAVLMKVHTSNY
-234 KMIGFTDAVSNREL
+234 KLIGFTDAVSNREL
-248 KELGDKYN
+248 KELGDKYDI
-256 LPVVE
+256 PVME

-312 KEHID
+312 KEYID

-359 MITYTPEELE
+359 MITLTPEELFE
-369 VRANV
+369 KAHV
-374 LKSKIED
+374 LKGKIDSRDSRINVYIED
-381 KNTFLKVNVED
+381 G
-392 EKSTVGGGSMPG
+392 KSTVGGGSMPG
-404 EEFDSKVIVLQG
+404 EEFDSKVIVLSG
-416 EGVSSVKIEETLR
+416 DGLTADKIEETLR
-429 LSKIHVI
+429 LSSSHII
-436 GRIKDDRYML
+436 GRIKDDKYML

-454 DFDRIAEEIENCF
+454 DFDTIAEEIENCF
-467 PRSL
+467 PRR

>member
-1 MTKKDLFKRIP
+1 MQKKDLFKKIP
-12 QVEEILKSNKISEL
+12 QVEEILKNSRIEEL
-26 EYSRVLKTKAI
+26 DYSRTLKTKAT
-37 RDVLDELRKEIVGST
+37 RDVLEDIRNKIIQCKEDEVEKLSTEIN
-52 DETIERIFHKLGFEN
+52 DEN
-67 IVQQVEIKLEQEFSP
+67 IIIKVEERLYREFSP
-82 SLLNVINGTGTI
+82 SLLKVINGTGTI

-107 LKDEIWNIISGYS
+107 IKEDIWNIISSYS
-120 NLEYDIEKGKRGSRY
+120 NLEYDIAEGKRGSRY

-193 MSMSGAKLVE
+193 MAMSGANLVE
-203 VGSTNKTRIS
+203 VGSTNKTRVE
-213 DYEDAITE
+213 DYEEAITE
-221 ETSVLMKVHTSNY
+221 ETAVLMKVHTSNY
-234 KMIGFTDAVSNREL
+234 KLIGFTDAVSNREL
-248 KELGDKYN
+248 KELGDKYDI
-256 LPVVE
+256 PVME

-312 KEHID
+312 KEYID

-359 MITYTPEELE
+359 MITLTPEELFE
-369 VRANV
+369 RAEV
-374 LKSKIED
+374 LKEKIDGRDTRINVYIED
-381 KNTFLKVNVED
+381 G
-392 EKSTVGGGSMPG
+392 KSTVGGGSMPG
-404 EEFDSKVIVLQG
+404 EEFDSKVIVLTG
-416 EGVSSVKIEETLR
+416 DGLTADKIEEALR
-429 LSKIHVI
+429 LSSSHII
-436 GRIKDDRYML
+436 GRIKDDKYML

-467 PRSL
+467 PRR

>member
-1 MTKKDLFKRIP
+1 MQKKDLFKKIP
-12 QVEEILKSNKISEL
+12 QVEEILKNSRIEEL
-26 EYSRVLKTKAI
+26 DYSRTLKTKAT
-37 RDVLDELRKEIVGST
+37 RDVLEDIRNKIIQCKEDEVEKLSTEIN
-52 DETIERIFHKLGFEN
+52 DEN
-67 IVQQVEIKLEQEFSP
+67 IIIKVEERLYREFSP
-82 SLLNVINGTGTI
+82 SLLKVINGTGTI

-107 LKDEIWNIISGYS
+107 IKEDIWNIISSYS
-120 NLEYDIEKGKRGSRY
+120 NLEYDIAEGKRGSRY

-193 MSMSGAKLVE
+193 MAMSGANLVE
-203 VGSTNKTRIS
+203 VGSTNKTRVE
-213 DYEDAITE
+213 DYEEAITE
-221 ETSVLMKVHTSNY
+221 ETAVLMKVHTSNY
-234 KMIGFTDAVSNREL
+234 KLIGFTDAVSNREL
-248 KELGDKYN
+248 KELGDKYDI
-256 LPVVE
+256 PVME

-312 KEHID
+312 KEYID

-359 MITYTPEELE
+359 MITLTPEELFE
-369 VRANV
+369 RAQV
-374 LKSKIED
+374 LKSKIDRRDSRINVYIED
-381 KNTFLKVNVED
+381 G
-392 EKSTVGGGSMPG
+392 KSTVGGGSMPG
-404 EEFDSKVIVLQG
+404 EEFDSKVIVFTGDGLTAD
-416 EGVSSVKIEETLR
+416 KIEEALR
-429 LSKIHVI
+429 LSSSHII
-436 GRIKDDRYML
+436 GRIKDDKYML

-454 DFDRIAEEIENCF
+454 DFDRIAEEVENCF
-467 PRSL
+467 PRR

>member
-1 MTKKDLFKRIP
+1 MEKKDLFKKIP
-12 QVEEILKSNKISEL
+12 QVEEILKNSRIEEL
-26 EYSRVLKTKAI
+26 DYSRTLKTKAT
-37 RDVLDELRKEIVGST
+37 RDVLEDIRNKIIQCKEDGVEKLST
-52 DETIERIFHKLGFEN
+52 EINDEN
-67 IVQQVEIKLEQEFSP
+67 IIIKVEERLYREFSP
-82 SLLNVINGTGTI
+82 SLLKVINGTGTI

-107 LKDEIWNIISGYS
+107 IKEDIWNIISSYS
-120 NLEYDIEKGKRGSRY
+120 NLEYDIAEGKRGSRY

-193 MSMSGAKLVE
+193 MAMSGANLVE
-203 VGSTNKTRIS
+203 VGSTNKTRVE
-213 DYEDAITE
+213 DYEEAITE
-221 ETSVLMKVHTSNY
+221 ETAVLMKVHTSNY
-234 KMIGFTDAVSNREL
+234 KLIGFTDAVSNREL
-248 KELGDKYN
+248 KELGDKYDI
-256 LPVVE
+256 PVME

-312 KEHID
+312 KEYID

-359 MITYTPEELE
+359 MITLTPEELFE
-369 VRANV
+369 RAEV
-374 LKSKIED
+374 LKEKIDGRDTRINVYIED
-381 KNTFLKVNVED
+381 G
-392 EKSTVGGGSMPG
+392 KSTVGGGSMPG
-404 EEFDSKVIVLQG
+404 EEFDSKVIVLTG
-416 EGVSSVKIEETLR
+416 DGLTADKIEEALR
-429 LSKIHVI
+429 LSSSHII
-436 GRIKDDRYML
+436 GRIKDDKYML

-467 PRSL
+467 PRR

>member
-1 MTKKDLFKRIP
+1 MQKKDLFKKIP
-12 QVEEILKSNKISEL
+12 QVEEILKNSRIEEL
-26 EYSRVLKTKAI
+26 DYSRTLKTKATREVLEDI
-37 RDVLDELRKEIVGST
+37 RNKIIQCKEDEVEKLSIEIN
-52 DETIERIFHKLGFEN
+52 DEN
-67 IVQQVEIKLEQEFSP
+67 IIIKVEERLYREFSP
-82 SLLNVINGTGTI
+82 SLLKVINGTGTI

-107 LKDEIWNIISGYS
+107 IKEDIWNIISSYS
-120 NLEYDIEKGKRGSRY
+120 NLEYDIAEGKRGSRY

-193 MSMSGAKLVE
+193 MAMSGANLVE
-203 VGSTNKTRIS
+203 VGSTNKTRVE
-213 DYEDAITE
+213 DYEEAITE
-221 ETSVLMKVHTSNY
+221 ETAVLMKVHTSNY
-234 KMIGFTDAVSNREL
+234 KLIGFTDAVSNKEL
-248 KELGDKYN
+248 KELGDKYDI
-256 LPVVE
+256 PVME

-312 KEHID
+312 KEYID

-359 MITYTPEELE
+359 MITLTPEELFE
-369 VRANV
+369 RAEV
-374 LKSKIED
+374 LKEKIDGRDTRINVYIED
-381 KNTFLKVNVED
+381 G
-392 EKSTVGGGSMPG
+392 KSTVGGGSMPG
-404 EEFDSKVIVLQG
+404 EEFDSKVIVLTG
-416 EGVSSVKIEETLR
+416 DGLTADKIEETLR
-429 LSKIHVI
+429 LSSSHII
-436 GRIKDDRYML
+436 GRIKDDKYML

-467 PRSL
+467 PRR